1 VVDIFFGVTDGQTDG
16 RDIYIQSF
24 DRSNIKQ
31 IHLSFFHHF
40 RLAMQRNLKMKP
52 SIKDGKKKIFLDDGD
67 DSSVGS
73 TSSPISEDTKLKVNK
88 NYAKA
93 FQNRKQREELQQV
106 RDRDEDNDSDES
118 SSEEEDEEGNL
129 LTNSTNLQFLK
140 TIKAL
145 RKKENSIYD
154 KNTRFFDQE
163 PDDDDDDDNEER
175 EEKKQKPKRFKDVLR
190 GQILEQMEEE
200 ENDSNNKGA
209 EPAKSRF
216 VYDNQQEEIRKSFLK
231 GAEKVD
237 SEQSDSDDDDLMVVK
252 NRETTSPE
260 DDNEMMEEFNE
271 IEKISR
277 TQSDKDKIVD
287 PRGEIEDGDKYLLD
301 FFKDKK
307 WVDKEDDY
315 ANDDDSLDDLN
326 KADDYEANYNFRFE
340 QAQAEAASGATLSVQ
355 TYARGNTV
363 NTVRRMDT
371 TRKEKRQTR
380 KERKAAERKAKE
392 EQLKRLKNAKRQET
406 NKKLAQIK
414 SVLGSVDQEAVDEVA
429 IMKMLEGDYDPEQF
443 EKAMNTAYGDD
454 FYEND
459 DQEWKTDLD
468 VREGLKADED
478 GEGIIGQ
485 DDVEGGMYDTHAGDE
500 DEDEED
506 GHHGTEEE
514 EDWGE
519 EEDVAV
525 EEDGAEETE
534 LEKKVKAKMQEELY
548 KLDYEDIVAGMPT
561 RFKYRKVEANDYGLS
576 AREVLMARDTSLKE
590 LVSLKKMAA
599 YNEEG
604 EYHVGSKK
612 RRRFRETLK
621 QDLDEQE
628 ELAKA
633 AAAKEA
639 TEAEHNEG
647 EGEGEAENGEP
658 KKKKRRRL
666 KKGKKKDKEVPTTDD
681 GEENKD
687 TAELLVEPSKG
698 SGAAESNEPKKT
710 RRKKQGKKGLS
721 SESNPK
727 DDDNTNKDTKMA
739 SSEDPVSDSNQ
750 EVSTPVENKKKRK
763 KKKKKEI
770 TGLPASRL
778 SSYGL

>member
-1 VVDIFFGVTDGQTDG
+1 
-16 RDIYIQSF
+16 
-24 DRSNIKQ
+24 
-31 IHLSFFHHF
+31 
-40 RLAMQRNLKMKP
+40 MPMNLKMKP
-52 SIKDGKKKIFLDDGD
+52 SIKNGKKQIFLDDGD

-73 TSSPISEDTKLKVNK
+73 TSSTSPSSEDTKLKVNK
-88 NYAKA
+88 NYARA
-93 FQNRKQREELQQV
+93 YQNRKQREELQQV
-106 RDRDEDNDSDES
+106 RDRDEDVDSDES
-118 SSEEEDEEGNL
+118 SSEEEDEDGKL

-163 PDDDDDDDNEER
+163 PDDDDDDDNQESEN
-175 EEKKQKPKRFKDVLR
+175 KKQKPQRFKDVLR

-200 ENDSNNKGA
+200 ENDSNGKEA

-216 VYDNQQEEIRKSFLK
+216 VYDAQQEEIRKSFLK
-231 GAEKVD
+231 GAENVD
-237 SEQSDSDDDDLMVVK
+237 DEHSDNDGDDLMVVK
-252 NRETTSPE
+252 NRKTTSPE
-260 DDNEMMEEFNE
+260 DDNEAMEEFNE

-277 TQSDKDKIVD
+277 TRSDKDKIVD

-307 WVDKEDDY
+307 WVDKDDDH
-315 ANDDDSLDDLN
+315 ANDDDSLDDLDR
-326 KADDYEANYNFRFE
+326 ADDYEANYNFRFE
-340 QAQAEAASGATLSVQ
+340 QAEAEAASGALLSVQ

-406 NKKLAQIK
+406 NQKLAQIK
-414 SVLGSVDQEAVDEVA
+414 SVLGSVDHEAVDEVA
-429 IMKMLEGDYDPEQF
+429 IMKMLEGDYDPKQF
-443 EKAMNTAYGDD
+443 EKAMNEAYGDD

-485 DDVEGGMYDTHAGDE
+485 DDVEGGMYDTYAGDE
-500 DEDEED
+500 DEKD
-506 GHHGTEEE
+506 GHHGAEEE

-519 EEDVAV
+519 EEDVAM

-561 RFKYRKVEANDYGLS
+561 RFKYRKVEPNNYGLS

-590 LVSLKKMAA
+590 LVSLKKMAP

-628 ELAKA
+628 ELEKA

-639 TEAEHNEG
+639 TEEQHNESEG
-647 EGEGEAENGEP
+647 EGENGEP

-666 KKGKKKDKEVPTTDD
+666 KKGKKKDKEVPTTDNGEVPTTD
-681 GEENKD
+681 NGEENKD
-687 TAELLVEPSKG
+687 TALDEPSKG
-698 SGAAESNEPKKT
+698 SSAAESNEPKKT

-727 DDDNTNKDTKMA
+727 DDDNANKDTKMA

-750 EVSTPVENKKKRK
+750 DVSTPVENKKRRKK

-770 TGLPASRL
+770 MGLPASRL